1 MKQVLSFSIGGMR
14 FIIGVVVVVS
24 ALDSLVNYMCV
35 GIDGEF
41 SHFMRMRM
49 QVQNK
54 LNSYA

>member
-1 MKQVLSFSIGGMR
+1 MKQVLCFSIGGMR
-14 FIIGVVVVVS
+14 FILGVVVVAS
-24 ALDSLVNYMCV
+24 ALDSLVNFMCD